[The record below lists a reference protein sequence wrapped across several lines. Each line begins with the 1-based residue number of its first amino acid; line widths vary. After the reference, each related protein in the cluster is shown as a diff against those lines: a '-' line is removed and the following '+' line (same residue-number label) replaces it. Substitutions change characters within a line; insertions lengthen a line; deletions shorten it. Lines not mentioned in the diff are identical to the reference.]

1 MNLVKGTRDVR
12 IRAAQYGIHMMCFVV
27 NRFDGYFD
35 DQTEIAV
42 RRYQQ
47 KYGLAATGTL
57 NDPTW
62 VSILNEVK
70 DIQAA
75 LRRKGFY
82 HGAIDGLGD
91 PETFN
96 AVKSFQSANGLA
108 ADAMVGSA
116 TRAKLMRSGSNE
128 VQSSDLPL
136 SQGASGD
143 KVLYLQYGLYI
154 LCCDPNG
161 VDGSFGA
168 GTLAAVKKFQAK
180 YGLTADGV
188 VGADTWNK
196 LCSLITVI
204 QTALNAAGHNVG
216 TVDGIAGPGTYA
228 ALINYQTANGLVADG
243 MAGPATRT
251 SLLGEAGDGGADS
264 FPLSQGAT
272 GSIVLALQY
281 GLFIC
286 CYNPNGADGTFGPG
300 TAVAVKKFQTK
311 YGLPVTGVVDT
322 QTWEKL
328 REKISP
334 IQKALRNRG
343 YTLEGTNGVA
353 GIQTYNAVI
362 AFQQSAGLVADGM
375 AGNATLTAL
384 GLASGTGY
392 GTTSA
397 VLSLN
402 SNGALTNYLQ
412 HLLRALGYTTVN
424 KTGVFDI
431 ATKDAVIAFQT
442 SRYLDADGIV
452 GPATWSA
459 IFSAYNIPAAGTGVE
474 KMVNIAKLEL
484 SLAFQE
490 DNDNNITPYGQWYGM
505 NSEPWC
511 AMFVSWCAH
520 YAGIL
525 GTKVPRFA
533 YCPSGVNWYAD
544 RGKFF
549 RTTSNYKVRIGDTV
563 FFWSTTDNAVGHTG
577 IVIDATPDTI
587 TTIEGNAS
595 NGVRRK
601 TYSRYNTY
609 VYGFGCNDG
618 PVSQITYTPPTQE
631 EIDEKLLSKF
641 ESLVKASSYY
651 DENIA
656 LSLNQEIL
664 LYNHPQLRVSVEF
677 VPSVNRYES
686 FPAAM
691 TLQISNNGEASSG
704 FMSELEVLETQLV
717 SGYTVKDN
725 YTEIF
730 MEVGNGNAKIAYSTY
745 MEGGKT
751 WFKVSMVACSS
762 VEIDAHT
769 SAEYSFVLSVAYSDD
784 DPDPTFKKIPV
795 EALVPFVEEDN
806 VPVSAQAKLAYLLPD
821 KDSLI
826 TFLEITA
833 GVVVIAGLGYLA
845 VAYGAAEFIAALLTM
860 LAA

>member
-1 MNLVKGTRDVR
+1 MNLVKGTKDVR
-12 IRAAQYGIHMMCFVV
+12 IRAAQYGVHMMCFVV

-35 DQTEIAV
+35 DQTEIAI

-62 VSILNEVK
+62 ASLLIEVK
-70 DIQAA
+70 DIQSA

-82 HGAIDGLGD
+82 SGAIDGIGD

-96 AVKSFQSANGLA
+96 AIKSFQSANGLA

-116 TRAKLMRSGSNE
+116 TRAKLMRNGSSE
-128 VQSSDLPL
+128 VQPSDLPL
-136 SQGASGD
+136 SQGSSGD

-168 GTLAAVKKFQAK
+168 GTFAAVKKFQAK
-180 YGLTADGV
+180 YGLAADGV
-188 VGADTWNK
+188 VGTGTWNK

-204 QTALNAAGHNVG
+204 QSALNAAGYNVG

-228 ALINYQTANGLVADG
+228 ALINYQAANGLVADG

-251 SLLGEAGDGGADS
+251 SLLGEAGDGGTDS
-264 FPLSQGAT
+264 FPLSQGAS

-286 CYNPNGADGTFGPG
+286 CYDPNGADGTFGPG
-300 TAVAVKKFQTK
+300 TASAVKKFQTK
-311 YGLPVTGVVDT
+311 YGLSATGIVDT

-343 YTLEGTNGVA
+343 YILEGTNGVA

-362 AFQQSAGLVADGM
+362 SFQQSAGLVADGM

-384 GLASGTGY
+384 GLATGTGY

-412 HLLRALGYTTVN
+412 HLLRSLGYTTVN

-459 IFSAYNIPAAGTGVE
+459 IFSAYSIPVAGTGVE
-474 KMVNIAKLEL
+474 KMVNIAKYEL
-484 SLAFQE
+484 ALAFQE

-520 YAGIL
+520 YAGVL
-525 GTKVPRFA
+525 NTKVPRFA

-577 IVIDATPDTI
+577 IVIDATPNTI

-595 NGVRRK
+595 NGVRQK

-631 EIDEKLLSKF
+631 EIDEKCLNKF
-641 ESLVKASSYY
+641 ESLVKASSYFP
-651 DENIA
+651 ENGV
-656 LSLNQEIL
+656 LSLNHEIRIIDQ
-664 LYNHPQLRVSVEF
+664 PQLRVAVEF
-677 VPSVNRYES
+677 ETSAEQFNN
-686 FPAAM
+686 FPAAE
-691 TLQISNNGEASSG
+691 TLQISNGGEITAG
-704 FMSELEVLETQLV
+704 LIAEIEELEAQLV

-725 YTEIF
+725 FMEIF
-730 MEVGNGNAKIAYSTY
+730 MEVGTGNAKLAYSTY
-745 MEGGKT
+745 MEGNKT
-751 WFKVSMVACSS
+751 WLKVSMAACSS
-762 VEIDAHT
+762 VEIDAYT
-769 SAEYSFVLSVAYSDD
+769 SIEYSFILSVAYSDD
-784 DPDPTFKKIPV
+784 DSDPKLNPIPIISLLKFIEFASMPTSLRARV
-795 EALVPFVEEDN
+795 
-806 VPVSAQAKLAYLLPD
+806 AYLIPNRGIANSFCT
-821 KDSLI
+821 DSSVDPKSAFATVIGVITIILELLGIVLLI
-826 TFLEITA
+826 
-833 GVVVIAGLGYLA
+833 
-845 VAYGAAEFIAALLTM
+845 
-860 LAA
+860 

>member
-1 MNLVKGTRDVR
+1 MNLVKGTKDVR
-12 IRAAQYGIHMMCFVV
+12 IRAAQYGVHMMCFVV

-35 DQTEIAV
+35 DQTEIAI

-47 KYGLAATGTL
+47 KYGLTTTGTL
-57 NDPTW
+57 NDSTW
-62 VSILNEVK
+62 ASLLIEVK
-70 DIQAA
+70 DIQNA

-116 TRAKLMRSGSNE
+116 TRAKLMRNGSSE
-128 VQSSDLPL
+128 VQPSDLPL
-136 SQGASGD
+136 SQGSSGD

-168 GTLAAVKKFQAK
+168 GTFAAVKKFQAK
-180 YGLTADGV
+180 YGLAADGV
-188 VGADTWNK
+188 VGTGTWNK

-204 QTALNAAGHNVG
+204 QSALNAAGYNVG

-228 ALINYQTANGLVADG
+228 ALINYQAANGLVADG

-251 SLLGEAGDGGADS
+251 SLLGEAGDGGTDS
-264 FPLSQGAT
+264 FPLSQGAS

-286 CYNPNGADGTFGPG
+286 CYDPNGADGTFGPG
-300 TAVAVKKFQTK
+300 TASAVKKFQTK
-311 YGLPVTGVVDT
+311 YGLSATGIVDT

-343 YTLEGTNGVA
+343 YTIEGTNGVA

-362 AFQQSAGLVADGM
+362 AFQQSASLVADGM

-384 GLASGTGY
+384 GLATGTGY

-412 HLLRALGYTTVN
+412 HLLRSLGYTTVN

-459 IFSAYNIPAAGTGVE
+459 IFSAYSIPVAGTGVE
-474 KMVNIAKLEL
+474 KMVNIAKYEL
-484 SLAFQE
+484 ALAFQE

-520 YAGIL
+520 YAGVL
-525 GTKVPRFA
+525 NTKVPRFA

-577 IVIDATPDTI
+577 IVIDATPNTI

-595 NGVRRK
+595 NGVRQK

-618 PVSQITYTPPTQE
+618 PVSQIPYTPPTQE
-631 EIDEKLLSKF
+631 EIDEKCLNKF

-651 DENIA
+651 PTNDDNFE
-656 LSLNQEIL
+656 LSLNQEIFL
-664 LYNHPQLRVSVEF
+664 IYEPQFRVSVEF
-677 VPSVNRYES
+677 ATSVNRYNNVS
-686 FPAAM
+686 AA
-691 TLQISNNGEASSG
+691 TTFQISNNGEVSNGLIA
-704 FMSELEVLETQLV
+704 EIEALETQLV
-717 SGYTVKDN
+717 GGYTVTDN
-725 YTEIF
+725 LMEIF
-730 MEVGNGNAKIAYSTY
+730 MEIGYGNAKLAYSTY
-745 MEGGKT
+745 MEGATT
-751 WFKVSMVACSS
+751 WLKSSMVACSS
-762 VEIDAHT
+762 VEIDAYT
-769 SAEYSFVLSVAYSDD
+769 SVEYSFVFSVAISDD
-784 DPDPTFKKIPV
+784 DSNPNVDKMPV
-795 EALVPFVEEDN
+795 QEVVPFLQEESD
-806 VPVSAQAKLAYLLPD
+806 PVKLAARIAYLLSD
-821 KDSLI
+821 KDSL
-826 TFLEITA
+826 E
-833 GVVVIAGLGYLA
+833 YLA
-845 VAYGAAEFIAALLTM
+845 SSLAVVGTIATVAGIVYFILKLLPYVL
-860 LAA
+860 LA

>member
-251 SLLGEAGDGGADS
+251 SLLGEAGDGGTDS

-300 TAVAVKKFQTK
+300 TTAAVKKFQTK
-311 YGLPVTGVVDT
+311 YGLPVTGIVDT

-334 IQKALRNRG
+334 LQKALRNRG

-384 GLASGTGY
+384 GLESGNGY

-631 EIDEKLLSKF
+631 EIDEKCLSKF

-651 DENIA
+651 PTNDDNFE
-656 LSLNQEIL
+656 LSLNQEIFL
-664 LYNHPQLRVSVEF
+664 IYEPQFRVSVEF
-677 VPSVNRYES
+677 ATSVNRYNNVS
-686 FPAAM
+686 AA
-691 TLQISNNGEASSG
+691 TTFQISNNGEVSNGLIA
-704 FMSELEVLETQLV
+704 EIEALETQLV
-717 SGYTVKDN
+717 GGYTVTDN
-725 YTEIF
+725 LMEIF
-730 MEVGNGNAKIAYSTY
+730 MEIGYGNIKLAYSTY
-745 MEGGKT
+745 MEGATT
-751 WFKVSMVACSS
+751 WLKSSMVACSS
-762 VEIDAHT
+762 VEIDAYT
-769 SAEYSFVLSVAYSDD
+769 SVEYSFVFSVAISDD
-784 DPDPTFKKIPV
+784 DSNPDLDKMPVKKIIPFLQEEPDPVQLAARI
-795 EALVPFVEEDN
+795 
-806 VPVSAQAKLAYLLPD
+806 AYLLPD
-821 KDSLI
+821 KDSLEN
-826 TFLEITA
+826 FA
-833 GVVVIAGLGYLA
+833 SSLA
-845 VAYGAAEFIAALLTM
+845 VIGTIAAVVGIIYFILK
-860 LAA
+860 LAGSIALA

>member
-1 MNLVKGTRDVR
+1 MNLVKGTKDVR
-12 IRAAQYGIHMMCFVV
+12 IRAAQYGVHMMCFVV

-35 DQTEIAV
+35 DQTEIAI

-62 VSILNEVK
+62 ASLLIEVK
-70 DIQAA
+70 DIQSA

-116 TRAKLMRSGSNE
+116 TRAKLMRNGSSE
-128 VQSSDLPL
+128 VQTSDLPL
-136 SQGASGD
+136 SQGSSGD

-188 VGADTWNK
+188 VGAGTWNK

-228 ALINYQTANGLVADG
+228 ALINYQAANGLVADG

-251 SLLGEAGDGGADS
+251 SLLGEAGDGGTDS
-264 FPLSQGAT
+264 FPLSQGAS

-286 CYNPNGADGTFGPG
+286 CYDPNGADGTFGPG
-300 TAVAVKKFQTK
+300 TASAVKKFQTK
-311 YGLPVTGVVDT
+311 YGLSATGIVDT

-343 YTLEGTNGVA
+343 YTIEGTNGVA

-375 AGNATLTAL
+375 AGNATLSAL
-384 GLASGTGY
+384 GLATGTGY

-412 HLLRALGYTTVN
+412 HLLRSLGYTTVN
-424 KTGVFDI
+424 RTGVFDI

-520 YAGIL
+520 YAGVL
-525 GTKVPRFA
+525 NTKVPRFA

-577 IVIDATPDTI
+577 IVIDATPNTI

-595 NGVRRK
+595 NGVRQK

-631 EIDEKLLSKF
+631 EIDEKCLNKF
-641 ESLVKASSYY
+641 ESLVKASSYFP
-651 DENIA
+651 ENGV
-656 LSLNQEIL
+656 LSLNHEIRIIDQ
-664 LYNHPQLRVSVEF
+664 PQLRVAVEF
-677 VPSVNRYES
+677 ETSAEQFNN
-686 FPAAM
+686 FPAAE
-691 TLQISNNGEASSG
+691 TLQISNGGEITAG
-704 FMSELEVLETQLV
+704 LIAEIEELEAQLV

-725 YTEIF
+725 FMEIF
-730 MEVGNGNAKIAYSTY
+730 MEVGTGNAKLAYSTY
-745 MEGGKT
+745 MEGNKT
-751 WFKVSMVACSS
+751 WLKVSMAACSS
-762 VEIDAHT
+762 VEIDAYT
-769 SAEYSFVLSVAYSDD
+769 SIEYSFILSVAYSDD
-784 DPDPTFKKIPV
+784 DSDPKLNPIPIISLLKFIEFASMPTSLRARV
-795 EALVPFVEEDN
+795 
-806 VPVSAQAKLAYLLPD
+806 AYLIPNRGIANSFCT
-821 KDSLI
+821 DSSVDPKSAFATVIGVITIILELLGIVLLI
-826 TFLEITA
+826 
-833 GVVVIAGLGYLA
+833 
-845 VAYGAAEFIAALLTM
+845 
-860 LAA
+860 

>member
-1 MNLVKGTRDVR
+1 MNLVKGTKDVR
-12 IRAAQYGIHMMCFVV
+12 IRAAQYGVHMMCFVV

-35 DQTEIAV
+35 DQTEIAI

-62 VSILNEVK
+62 ASLLIEVK
-70 DIQAA
+70 DIQSA

-82 HGAIDGLGD
+82 SGAIDGIGD

-116 TRAKLMRSGSNE
+116 TRAKLMRNGSSE
-128 VQSSDLPL
+128 VQPSDLPL
-136 SQGASGD
+136 SQGSSGD

-168 GTLAAVKKFQAK
+168 GTFAAVKKFQAK
-180 YGLTADGV
+180 YGLAADGV
-188 VGADTWNK
+188 VGTGTWNK

-204 QTALNAAGHNVG
+204 QSALNAAGYNVG

-228 ALINYQTANGLVADG
+228 ALINYQAANGLVADG

-251 SLLGEAGDGGADS
+251 SLLGEAGDGGTDS
-264 FPLSQGAT
+264 FPLSQGAS

-286 CYNPNGADGTFGPG
+286 CYDPNGADGTFGPG
-300 TAVAVKKFQTK
+300 TASAVKKFQTK
-311 YGLPVTGVVDT
+311 YGLSATGIVDT

-343 YTLEGTNGVA
+343 YILEGTNGVA

-362 AFQQSAGLVADGM
+362 SFQQSAGLVADGM

-384 GLASGTGY
+384 GLATGTGY

-412 HLLRALGYTTVN
+412 HLLRSLGYTTVN

-459 IFSAYNIPAAGTGVE
+459 IFSAYSIPVAGTGVE
-474 KMVNIAKLEL
+474 KMVNIAKYEL
-484 SLAFQE
+484 ALAFQE

-520 YAGIL
+520 YAGVL
-525 GTKVPRFA
+525 NTKVPRFA

-577 IVIDATPDTI
+577 IVIDAAPNTI

-595 NGVRRK
+595 NGVRQK

-631 EIDEKLLSKF
+631 EIDEKCLNKF
-641 ESLVKASSYY
+641 ESLVKASSYFP
-651 DENIA
+651 ENGV
-656 LSLNQEIL
+656 LSLNHEIRIIDQ
-664 LYNHPQLRVSVEF
+664 PQLRVAVEF
-677 VPSVNRYES
+677 ETSAEQFNN
-686 FPAAM
+686 FPAAE
-691 TLQISNNGEASSG
+691 TLQISNGGEITAG
-704 FMSELEVLETQLV
+704 LIAEIEELEAQLV

-725 YTEIF
+725 FMEIF
-730 MEVGNGNAKIAYSTY
+730 MEVGTGNAKLAYSTY
-745 MEGGKT
+745 MEGSKT
-751 WFKVSMVACSS
+751 WLKVSMAACSS
-762 VEIDAHT
+762 VEIDAYT
-769 SAEYSFVLSVAYSDD
+769 SIEYSFILSVAYSDD
-784 DPDPTFKKIPV
+784 DSDPKLNPIPIISLLKFIEFASMPTSPRARV
-795 EALVPFVEEDN
+795 
-806 VPVSAQAKLAYLLPD
+806 AYLIPNRGIASSFCT
-821 KDSLI
+821 DSSVDPKSAFATVIGVITIILELLGIVLLI
-826 TFLEITA
+826 
-833 GVVVIAGLGYLA
+833 
-845 VAYGAAEFIAALLTM
+845 
-860 LAA
+860 